1 MGNRPIVGY
10 VKAIKTKRHI
20 SVGDDF

>member
-1 MGNRPIVGY
+1 MGNRPTVDY
-10 VKAIKTKRHI
+10 VKAIKTKRHL